1 MTTWK
6 EKWERDIEKPNPE
19 ILEKFQAKSQEFLT
33 WMTYYRSALREV
45 ETKFQILADECALL
59 NDRNPI
65 NDIQTRLKSPQSI
78 TNKLQRKGLALTKE
92 NIENEV
98 LDVAGVRVV
107 CSFIDDID
115 RLAKAF
121 LEQDD
126 VRLVKKKDY
135 IRHPK
140 PNGYRSLHLIVE
152 TPIFLMHEKKMM
164 KVEVQLRTIA
174 MEFWASLE
182 HQMRYK
188 KDLSKNS
195 SSRFRNICS
204 SARKSAR
211 CSTPTCR
218 RFATKSTTKR
228 SSPKGKSSPTSEAT
242 QENPDRKSCR
252 DLFYPFFS
260 IPLFRYP
267 PAA

>member
-188 KDLSKNS
+188 KDLSNELVESLSEHLFKWAVIS
-195 SSRFRNICS
+195 SLLDTHMQTIRNKIDYETFL
-204 SARKSAR
+204 AEGEKLAD
-211 CSTPTCR
+211 
-218 RFATKSTTKR
+218 
-228 SSPKGKSSPTSEAT
+228 E
-242 QENPDRKSCR
+242 
-252 DLFYPFFS
+252 
-260 IPLFRYP
+260 
-267 PAA
+267 

>member
-107 CSFIDDID
+107 CSPRRFWN
-115 RLAKAF
+115 RTTCGSSK
-121 LEQDD
+121 
-126 VRLVKKKDY
+126 R
-135 IRHPK
+135 
-140 PNGYRSLHLIVE
+140 
-152 TPIFLMHEKKMM
+152 
-164 KVEVQLRTIA
+164 RTI
-174 MEFWASLE
+174 
-182 HQMRYK
+182 
-188 KDLSKNS
+188 
-195 SSRFRNICS
+195 
-204 SARKSAR
+204 SATPSPMATAR
-211 CSTPTCR
+211 
-218 RFATKSTTKR
+218 
-228 SSPKGKSSPTSEAT
+228 
-242 QENPDRKSCR
+242 
-252 DLFYPFFS
+252 S
-260 IPLFRYP
+260 I
-267 PAA
+267 